1 MINPRTVSAS
11 GIISAL
17 IGAMIGY
24 GAGYL
29 ALNRHGNSQI
39 YRYNSQAYEQ
49 LYTHKFVWIGA
60 IAGLLIGMGQDCVLQ
75 MKREQEKEQKSSQDS
90 Y

>member
-1 MINPRTVSAS
+1 MINPRTVFAS

-49 LYTHKFVWIGA
+49 LYTHKFIWIGA

-75 MKREQEKEQKSSQDS
+75 MKNEQEKEQKSSQDS